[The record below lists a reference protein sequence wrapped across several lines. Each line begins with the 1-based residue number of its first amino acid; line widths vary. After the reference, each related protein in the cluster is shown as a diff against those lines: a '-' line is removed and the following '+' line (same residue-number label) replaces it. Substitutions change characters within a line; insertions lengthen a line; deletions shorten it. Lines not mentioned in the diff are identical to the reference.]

1 MRTFANAINSDFIN
15 TRMGQDLMINN
26 LCALLHIVKV
36 SFLHVRWMNS
46 ALHYVVCNPDD
57 PENARPYSFLPYN
70 FNFNPYITPSEAV
83 KTHCL
88 TTVIY

>member
-57 PENARPYSFLPYN
+57 PENARPYSQKKPEYQVQYKWLVMISN
-70 FNFNPYITPSEAV
+70 
-83 KTHCL
+83 
-88 TTVIY
+88 